1 MQDGVSERLQK
12 VSDHG
17 DGVRVS
23 RGLKAAPMKRAL
35 RLFAGEGRGI
45 RRKAE
50 ASIAFRAVERPN
62 PFRAMTEMDE
72 VRELAPQL
80 DSCAARGLERVRV
93 AASAPANEI
102 LENGESSGRRVWP
115 ID

>member
-1 MQDGVSERLQK
+1 
-12 VSDHG
+12 
-17 DGVRVS
+17 
-23 RGLKAAPMKRAL
+23 
-35 RLFAGEGRGI
+35 
-45 RRKAE
+45 
-50 ASIAFRAVERPN
+50 
-62 PFRAMTEMDE
+62 MDE

-102 LENGESSGRRVWP
+102 LEYGESSGRRVWP